1 MHEINSRVS
10 RYLPVSP
17 KNPVAWH
24 SSIKVSAPYFSA
36 KSHSSLSE
44 EPPQVHVNWR
54 LVQGVARKIQYIF
67 TKYFLLYQFLYF
79 LYLSE
84 QTKLKNVIYK
94 WLNWNSAKKI
104 AFIMHQVYQWYNNK
118 LILMTNLQ
126 LVQNISYFFQGKMHF
141 LHLHLIH
148 KIINWAIRIRLHHWL
163 EQKTH
168 IIFDFKFWVFHFP
181 ACINFASAIQQIMA
195 LFWCMKSR
203 LGV

>member
-79 LYLSE
+79 PYLSG

-94 WLNWNSAKKI
+94 WLNWNSAKKFHLSCI
-104 AFIMHQVYQWYNNK
+104 
-118 LILMTNLQ
+118 T
-126 LVQNISYFFQGKMHF
+126 FFSD
-141 LHLHLIH
+141 I
-148 KIINWAIRIRLHHWL
+148 IINWFWWQICSLYKIYHTFFK
-163 EQKTH
+163 EKC
-168 IIFDFKFWVFHFP
+168 IFFTFIWFTK
-181 ACINFASAIQQIMA
+181 
-195 LFWCMKSR
+195 L
-203 LGV
+203 